1 MDVADYDGGNTTGF
15 VSPAGDSLESPI
27 DLAEI
32 LDLSRPHRYVTR
44 VAGDGLVS
52 RGILHADILVV
63 DASAAPAAGRICIAF
78 IQGEVV
84 VAELERVAGEWRLK
98 ASDTRAEA
106 ISITGEGAEVWG
118 IVSGLVRPE
127 V

>member
-1 MDVADYDGGNTTGF
+1 MADYDGGNTTGF
-15 VSPAGDSLESPI
+15 VSPAGDSLEAPI
-27 DLAEI
+27 DLAEM
-32 LDLSRPHRYVTR
+32 LDLSRPHRYATR
-44 VAGDGLVS
+44 VVGDGLVS
-52 RGILHADILVV
+52 RGIFHADILVV
-63 DASAAPAAGRICIAF
+63 DASAPPASGRICIAF
-78 IQGEVV
+78 VQGEVV

-106 ISITGEGAEVWG
+106 ISMTGEGAEIWG